1 MEKTALENGTDGNRN
16 PSGIEADRFDPRS
29 AWLRKRR
36 AVRIESVDLS
46 DILGEPLV
54 LRVRGL
60 TRREAAIWEA
70 KTLDKNGKIIPER
83 LRNNQERL
91 LVEAIVDEHG
101 QKYLSDDDLDDLAGM
116 PSAAIDKLYQ
126 AAKRLSAIRDGED
139 QDLAGN

>member
-1 MEKTALENGTDGNRN
+1 MRVEN
-16 PSGIEADRFDPRS
+16 
-29 AWLRKRR
+29 
-36 AVRIESVDLS
+36 VDLS

-54 LRVRGL
+54 LRVRAL

-101 QKYLSDDDLDDLAGM
+101 KTYLSEDDLDDLARM